1 MDLFTLNRKFLKQ
14 DVIDGFNSVI
24 WTERYYGDSEVE
36 LVVPASAE
44 FIKKLPA
51 GVFLGTDK
59 SKEVMIL
66 ESAVIDEQ
74 EKNLK
79 LTGMSLLPWLNN
91 RFFRLSANPADERSV
106 IGPETPG
113 WAVWAI
119 LYWMC
124 CAGSPYL
131 TGATPIGITNPGQLV
146 IPGLGLKDYDKSGV
160 KITYTVEYG
169 PVYDAMRSIAEAY
182 QIGMTITLES
192 ATETSYLLGFRSYK
206 GLDHTSSQTANPVV
220 RFSPQMDSLTNITEL
235 QSVAALKTLVYV
247 FGTGDPKGDSDVS
260 LSTVPGKANLTGTQY
275 TGFDLRA
282 LLVLLSVNRDDV
294 DKDETQTNTVNAA
307 KILELLNARAAVEL
321 KARDFVK
328 AVDGEIVPTSQF
340 KYGVHY
346 NLGDIIEVQGNSDIV
361 SKARITEY
369 IHAQDE
375 NGERAYPTVA
385 MLE

>member
-44 FIKKLPA
+44 FVKKLPA
-51 GVFLGTDK
+51 GVLLGTDK
-59 SKEVMIL
+59 SNEIMML
-66 ESAVIDEQ
+66 ESALIDEQ

-79 LTGMSLLPWLNN
+79 LTGISLLPWLNN
-91 RFFRLSANPADERSV
+91 RFVRFTSSPADERYT

-131 TGATPIGITNPGQLV
+131 SGANPIGVTNPQQLI

-160 KITYTVEYG
+160 KVTYEVPYG
-169 PVYDAMRSIAEAY
+169 PVYDAMRTIAEAY

-192 ATETSYLLGFRSYK
+192 ATETSYSLGFRSYK
-206 GLDHTSSQTANPVV
+206 GLDHTSSQTANPVI
-220 RFSPQMDSLTNITEL
+220 RFSPQMDSLTNIKEL
-235 QSVAALKTLVYV
+235 QSVAALKTLVYA
-247 FGTGDPKGDSDVS
+247 FATGDPRHETTDAA
-260 LSTVPGKANLTGTQY
+260 LSTVPGKASLSGTQY

-282 LLVLLSVNRDDV
+282 LLVLLSVGN
-294 DKDETQTNTVNAA
+294 DEIDNDAA
-307 KILELLNARAAVEL
+307 KLLNILNTRATIEL
-321 KARDFVK
+321 NLNHFIK